1 MKNDALI
8 IDGLHH
14 KYHKREKSNWILK
27 EINIKIESG
36 ELLGL
41 LGPSGCGKTTLL
53 RLIAGF
59 EYPSK
64 GRISLND
71 NEISNSNRILSP
83 EKRNICMVFQDYA
96 LFPHLTVIQNV
107 MFGLKNK
114 KDRSRVDYLLNV
126 VGLER
131 FVGRYPH
138 ELSGGQKQ
146 RLAIAR
152 ALAPGT
158 KFILLDEPFC
168 SLDMHVKLK
177 LRSELPN
184 ILRECNASGL
194 MVTHDPEE
202 AMAICDKVAVMN
214 EGEIHQIDTPINLLN
229 NPKSIFV
236 SSFILGNNILNL
248 QKNGNSYMSSLG
260 EINSSNLSNNS
271 NMKSM
276 SISPKFISIK
286 RSKTGN
292 AIVISK
298 EFLGEFLIYKVSIN
312 EDILR
317 VRTNINNQLNN
328 GDKCSISINKNS
340 YYFLYPGAQKV
351 YF

>member
-8 IDGLHH
+8 IDDLHH
-14 KYHKREKSNWILK
+14 KYDKRECSNWILN
-27 EINIKIESG
+27 EINLKIENG

-71 NEISNSNRILSP
+71 LEN
-83 EKRNICMVFQDYA
+83 
-96 LFPHLTVIQNV
+96 VI
-107 MFGLKNK
+107 FGLKNK

-126 VGLER
+126 VGLDS
-131 FVGRYPH
+131 FIGRYPH

-158 KFILLDEPFC
+158 NFILLDEPFC

-184 ILRECNASGL
+184 ILKGCNASGL

-202 AMAICDKVAVMN
+202 AMSICDKVAVMN
-214 EGEIHQIDTPINLLN
+214 EGKIHQIDTPINLLN
-229 NPKSIFV
+229 NPKTLFV
-236 SSFILGNNILNL
+236 SSFILGNNIINL
-248 QKNGNSYMSSLG
+248 QKNGNSYMSCLG
-260 EINSSNLSNNS
+260 EINSSGALQNANI
-271 NMKSM
+271 KSM
-276 SISPKFISIK
+276 SIAPKFISIK
-286 RSKTGN
+286 RSESGN
-292 AIVISK
+292 ANVISK
-298 EFLGEFLIYKVSIN
+298 EFLGEFLIYKVTIN
-312 EDILR
+312 GNILR
-317 VRTNINNQLNN
+317 VRTDINNLLNN
-328 GDKCSISINKNS
+328 GDKCSLSINKNS
-340 YYFLYPGAQKV
+340 YYFLYPGAHKV
-351 YF
+351 YI

>member
-8 IDGLHH
+8 IDDLHH
-14 KYHKREKSNWILK
+14 KYDKKEYSNWILN
-27 EINIKIESG
+27 EINLKIESG

-59 EYPSK
+59 EYPSQGK
-64 GRISLND
+64 ISLND
-71 NEISNSNRILSP
+71 KEISTSKRILSP
-83 EKRNICMVFQDYA
+83 EKRNIGMVFQDYA
-96 LFPHLTVIQNV
+96 LFPHLTVMENV
-107 MFGLKNK
+107 MFGLKNNK
-114 KDRSRVDYLLNV
+114 NRSRADYLLNV
-126 VGLER
+126 VGLES

-158 KFILLDEPFC
+158 NFILLDEPFC

-184 ILRECNASGL
+184 ILRGCNATGL

-202 AMAICDKVAVMN
+202 AMSICDKVAVMN
-214 EGEIHQIDTPINLLN
+214 EGKIHQVDTPINLLD
-229 NPKSIFV
+229 NPKTLFV
-236 SSFILGNNILNL
+236 SSFILGNNILKLKKEDNCYF
-248 QKNGNSYMSSLG
+248 SCLG
-260 EINSSNLSNNS
+260 KLNLSNDLNNS
-271 NMKSM
+271 YFKHI

-286 RSKTGN
+286 GSNKGN
-292 AIVISK
+292 AIVVSK
-298 EFLGEFLIYKVSIN
+298 EFFGEYLIYKVSIN
-312 EDILR
+312 GETLR
-317 VRTNINNQLNN
+317 VRANINNSLNI
-328 GDKCSISINKNS
+328 GDKCILSLNIDGFC
-340 YYFLYPGAQKV
+340 FLYPGAQKIII
-351 YF
+351 